1 MLKKYITV
9 LVVVGLSILFLSLMS
24 EPTFKEKIKWAS
36 HLVGLDFTE
45 DEIELMEE
53 GVKENLDD
61 YIKNRSYH
69 IDNGTAPVLEFD
81 PFPEGHLFSKGN
93 NELNINIDLSTPFPS
108 DSSLLAYYNIRQ
120 LASLIQSRKIT
131 SESLTQFFLRRLKKF
146 DPGLHCVIFYMEER
160 AMKQAQL
167 MDQELAQGKYRGLL
181 HGIPCGIKDLL
192 STVDYKT
199 TWGAT
204 PYKDQNIDYD
214 AGVVTMLEN
223 AGAVIIAKLTLGA
236 LAWGDVWYGEKTRNP
251 WDTTSGSSGSSA
263 GSASAVSAGLV
274 PFAIGTE
281 TLGSIVSP
289 STVCGTTGLRPTYGR
304 VSRYGAMALCWS
316 MDKIG
321 PITRDAIDA
330 AIVLDAINQ
339 PDLKDPHQ
347 MYSAFSF
354 DENRDRKS
362 LRVGYIPAMESGDYA
377 FKANDS
383 LTIQTFRD
391 LGYEL
396 EVIDFPEFPDIGIIL
411 TVEAAT
417 AFDTLTTSGL
427 DDSLKRQI
435 ANAWPN
441 VFRQGRLVPAVEYL
455 KANRIRRQLI
465 ENMNDLMSEYD
476 AIIHPSWNSSG
487 LAITNYTGHPTIVMP
502 NGFREERPTSF
513 SITGKLHGEEAIIS
527 LADEFQKATNH
538 HKQHPEW
545 TTIN

>member
-1 MLKKYITV
+1 MLKRYITIIIIA
-9 LVVVGLSILFLSLMS
+9 GLSLLFLSLVT
-24 EPTFKEKIKWAS
+24 EPTFKEKIKWAA
-36 HLVGLDFTE
+36 HIAGVDFT
-45 DEIELMEE
+45 DEEIDLMEE
-53 GVKENLDD
+53 GVEENLSD
-61 YIKNRSYH
+61 YKKNRKIS
-69 IDNGTAPVLEFD
+69 IDNGVSPVIEFD
-81 PFPEGHLFSKGN
+81 PFPSDHMFLQGN
-93 NELNINIDLSTPFPS
+93 NEIDVNIDPNISFPA
-108 DSSLLAYYNIRQ
+108 DSSQLAYFNIRQ
-120 LASLIQSRKIT
+120 LASLIQNRKIS
-131 SESLTQFFLRRLKKF
+131 SEALTQYFLGRLKKF
-146 DPGLHCVIFYMEER
+146 DPGLHCVISYMEER
-160 AMKQAQL
+160 ALNQARK
-167 MDQELAQGKYRGLL
+167 MDSELAQGKYRGLL

-204 PYKDQNIDYD
+204 PYKDQHINYD
-214 AGVVTMLEN
+214 AAVVTMLED

-251 WDTTSGSSGSSA
+251 WDTTRGSSGSSA

-330 AIVLDAINQ
+330 SIVLEALNQ
-339 PDLKDPHQ
+339 PDEKDSHQ
-347 MYSAFSF
+347 MHAAFTF
-354 DENRDRKS
+354 DENKDKKD
-362 LRVGYIPAMESGDYA
+362 LKIGYITSMENGKYA

-383 LTIQTFRD
+383 LTIKTFRD
-391 LGYEL
+391 LGYDL
-396 EVIDFPEFPDIGIIL
+396 EAVEFPEFPDIGIIL

-465 ENMNDLMSEYD
+465 EEMNELMSQYD
-476 AIIHPSWNSSG
+476 AIIHPSWNTSG
-487 LAITNYTGHPTIVMP
+487 LAITNYTGHPTVVMP
-502 NGFREERPTSF
+502 NGFVEGRPSSF
-513 SITGKLHGEEAIIS
+513 SITGKLHGEEAILL
-527 LADEFQKATNH
+527 LADEFQKTTDH
-538 HKQHPEW
+538 HLQHPEW